1 MTSQPSSFAAAA
13 VSPSVQ
19 EDNANQDLE
28 LYSPPPSSM
37 TLVAALFLLGSP
49 LFTITVFNK
58 VFLLPKDYL
67 ENWLI
72 WAYHQPVPPKETRRQ
87 QLALRKAAEGL
98 ALKVPKL
105 NDPYHDPGPIDSSPL
120 SDDHFPLVLRE
131 NVVVWDGT
139 QANENVT
146 LACAVPERF
155 YEVGFVS

>member
-1 MTSQPSSFAAAA
+1 MGETILPVVIIISSVTQVWTVYIHLLYSIFHSILSIAPTHAPRQSYNCITEWKMTSQQSSFAAAA
-13 VSPSVQ
+13 VSSSVQ

-72 WAYHQPVPPKETRRQ
+72 WA
-87 QLALRKAAEGL
+87 
-98 ALKVPKL
+98 
-105 NDPYHDPGPIDSSPL
+105 
-120 SDDHFPLVLRE
+120 
-131 NVVVWDGT
+131 
-139 QANENVT
+139 
-146 LACAVPERF
+146 
-155 YEVGFVS
+155 